1 MHGTIKAVIFDMD
14 GVLINSEPLW
24 RIAMIKGFRS
34 VGIDFTE
41 EDCRK
46 TTGRRINEVVEYW
59 LNHHQLGQINAV
71 SLERGIIEELLRLID
86 TDGEPI
92 KGIMDIIDYCDQ
104 RKFVTGVATSSSNE
118 LVTAVLKKLNLSGH
132 FKAINSAEFLKY
144 GKPHPEVFLTCAE
157 LLNVLPFNCLV
168 IEDSINGVIAAK
180 AAQMKVIA
188 VPDEEHLQLNGFHIA
203 DFTCANMSEA
213 LQVLKSIH

>member
-1 MHGTIKAVIFDMD
+1 MYGATKAVIFDMD

-24 RIAMIKGFRS
+24 RRAMIKGFKAA
-34 VGIDFTE
+34 GIDFTE

-46 TTGRRINEVVEYW
+46 TTGRRINEVVDYW
-59 LNHHQLGQINAV
+59 LNHHQTGQINALT
-71 SLERGIIEELLRLID
+71 LERVIIEELLTLID
-86 TDGEPI
+86 KEGEAI
-92 KGIMDIIDYCDQ
+92 EGIREILALCES
-104 RKFVTGVATSSSNE
+104 RKFVTGLATSSSNE
-118 LVTAVLKKLNLSGH
+118 LVNAVLKKLNLSTY
-132 FKAINSAEFLKY
+132 FKALTSAEFLKY

-188 VPDEEHLQLNGFHIA
+188 VPDAEHLHLNGFHIA
-203 DFTCANMSEA
+203 DFTCKNMQEA
-213 LQVLKSIH
+213 LHVLKNIQ

>member
-1 MHGTIKAVIFDMD
+1 MYGATKAVIFDMD

-24 RIAMIKGFRS
+24 RRAMIKGFTAA
-34 VGIDFTE
+34 GIDFTE

-46 TTGRRINEVVEYW
+46 TTGRRINEVVDYW
-59 LNHHQLGQINAV
+59 LNHHKLGQINAV
-71 SLERGIIEELLRLID
+71 SLERGIIEELLMLID
-86 TDGEPI
+86 KEGEAI
-92 KGIMDIIDYCDQ
+92 EGITEILTLCES
-104 RKFVTGVATSSSNE
+104 RKFASGLATSSSNE
-118 LVTAVLKKLNLSGH
+118 LVKAVLKKLNLSSY
-132 FKAINSAEFLKY
+132 FKAITSAEFLKY

-188 VPDEEHLQLNGFHIA
+188 VPDAEHLQLNGFHVA
-203 DFTCANMSEA
+203 DFTCKNMPEA
-213 LQVLKSIH
+213 LHVLNNID